1 MRGWHPS
8 RYLLGL
14 EHLLILRRHLLVQDR
29 VQLGARW
36 QLLRKVGLVELRQ
49 ILLLLL
55 VIMVVSFISTL
66 VGGVILSLLLIS
78 VDWMPL

>member
-14 EHLLILRRHLLVQDR
+14 EHLLILRRHSLVQDR

>member
-29 VQLGARW
+29 VQLGTRW

-78 VDWMPL
+78 VCWMPL

>member
-1 MRGWHPS
+1 M
-8 RYLLGL
+8 
-14 EHLLILRRHLLVQDR
+14 QDR
-29 VQLGARW
+29 VQLRARW

-78 VDWMPL
+78 VYWMPL

>member
-1 MRGWHPS
+1 M
-8 RYLLGL
+8 
-14 EHLLILRRHLLVQDR
+14 QDR
-29 VQLGARW
+29 VQLRARW

-78 VDWMPL
+78 VCWMPL

>member
-29 VQLGARW
+29 VQLRARW

>member
-1 MRGWHPS
+1 M
-8 RYLLGL
+8 
-14 EHLLILRRHLLVQDR
+14 QDR

-78 VDWMPL
+78 VYWMPL

>member
-1 MRGWHPS
+1 M
-8 RYLLGL
+8 
-14 EHLLILRRHLLVQDR
+14 QDR